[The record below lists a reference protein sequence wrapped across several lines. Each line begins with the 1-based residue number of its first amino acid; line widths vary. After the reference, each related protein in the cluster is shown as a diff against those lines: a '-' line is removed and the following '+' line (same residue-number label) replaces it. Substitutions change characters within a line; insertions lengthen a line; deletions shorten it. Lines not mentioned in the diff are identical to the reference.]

1 MINWPHVVVD
11 DEKKLDL
18 DRELD
23 SSFISWKSVVTERW
37 VIF

>member
-1 MINWPHVVVD
+1 MINWPQVVLD